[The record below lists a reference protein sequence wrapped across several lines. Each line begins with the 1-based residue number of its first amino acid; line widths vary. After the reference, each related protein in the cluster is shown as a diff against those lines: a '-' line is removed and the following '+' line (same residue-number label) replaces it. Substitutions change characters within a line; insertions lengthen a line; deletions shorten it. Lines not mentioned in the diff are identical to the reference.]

1 MLIRRVFLLSFSLIT
16 FSLINSC
23 QFISNS
29 SLQLVEEVI
38 DGDTYKINNQTYRL
52 LGADTPETFD
62 RNNNFQPTSGP
73 QYLYGQEAKRFI
85 KQLIENKEVQPDI
98 IKKDKYNRLVSK
110 ISFNNQDLTTLL
122 IRKGLAVIRYISSSK
137 KDPFYFS
144 DCNYIENLW
153 EAQNIAQ
160 KEKQGFWKE
169 DQTKLK
175 QIFPGYKFQDNKIIK
190 F

>member
-1 MLIRRVFLLSFSLIT
+1 MLIRRVFALSFSLIT

-38 DGDTYKINNQTYRL
+38 DGDTYKINNQPYRL

-85 KQLIENKEVQPDI
+85 KQLIENKEVEPDI
-98 IKKDKYNRLVSK
+98 IKKDKYNRFVSK
-110 ISFNNQDLTTLL
+110 ITIDNNDLSTLL
-122 IRKGLAVIRYISSSK
+122 VSNGLAVVRYISTNK
-137 KDPFYFS
+137 KDPFYYP
-144 DCNYIENLW
+144 NHQYVNNLW
-153 EAQNIAQ
+153 AKQLEARKN
-160 KEKQGFWKE
+160 KKGFWKE
-169 DQTKLK
+169 NPNQWQK
-175 QIFPGYKFQDNKIIK
+175 IFPKYDFKQESSF
-190 F
+190 